1 MSIPLS
7 RIERVAEKEMDL
19 SAWEI
24 DFIESITVRVQAGG
38 DLTAGQTAKFE
49 DIEER
54 LISHGI
60 I

>member
-24 DFIESITVRVQAGG
+24 DFIESITARVMAGS
-38 DLTAGQTAKFE
+38 DLTFGQQEKFE